1 MAETPFVVRT
11 VCLMAGAVFI
21 IVIFV
26 FAPSTHLESKAERRP
41 SAQIESQMRSLVA
54 RLRVRA

>member
-1 MAETPFVVRT
+1 LVQSKTGMAIRWEHRPGRSMANTAFVVRT

-26 FAPSTHLESKAERRP
+26 
-41 SAQIESQMRSLVA
+41 
-54 RLRVRA
+54 